1 MCWKALF
8 DTFSM
13 YFVSIHSIVDCRTWF
28 TCLCWSRVPVESGGP
43 LWTRG
48 AMAAPDPPSSGLT
61 WTFVFWLTQLTL
73 VTTDME
79 IRNQNTAGKPR
90 AEIQNTFYISFFV
103 DYLSDRSSLLSS
115 HTWCL
120 FLLCPSFLSLPPKNN
135 WEMNDNTMSDDDI
148 MDNFQYNNCYFVIFH
163 GTRNT
168 CLADWW
174 WWGGCSGDDL
184 SQYGTLCPR
193 SGSCGTLIQNTWM
206 RRMSEI
212 QQPPL

>member
-73 VTTDME
+73 VTTDTE
-79 IRNQNTAGKPR
+79 IRNQNTAGKPG
-90 AEIQNTFYISFFV
+90 AEIQNTFYISW
-103 DYLSDRSSLLSS
+103 LGLC
-115 HTWCL
+115 WL
-120 FLLCPSFLSLPPKNN
+120 FEQSVFSSFLTYLLPVSSNAQVFYYCPPKIIGK
-135 WEMNDNTMSDDDI
+135 WMTMQCQMMI
-148 MDNFQYNNCYFVIFH
+148 LWTIF
-163 GTRNT
+163 
-168 CLADWW
+168 
-174 WWGGCSGDDL
+174 
-184 SQYGTLCPR
+184 
-193 SGSCGTLIQNTWM
+193 I
-206 RRMSEI
+206 
-212 QQPPL
+212 